1 MVPRRGTGVL
11 VDRCFIL
18 RLSGPIEEGWR
29 RDWGGMEEGWT
40 KDGGVTGWRRD
51 ARGMEEEDRE
61 EREENKNI
69 VLNLRGCGG
78 SKIMS
83 PRVGCSDLCLGT
95 RRSDF

>member
-1 MVPRRGTGVL
+1 ML

-18 RLSGPIEEGWR
+18 RLSGPREEGWR

-51 ARGMEEEDRE
+51 ARGMEEEEEDRE

-69 VLNLRGCGG
+69 YLGFNWLRALREG
-78 SKIMS
+78 
-83 PRVGCSDLCLGT
+83 RT
-95 RRSDF
+95 RRSEF